1 MDKLNK
7 KKKNIYPISVLRFVW
22 LALWFFVAAASVA
35 GIIILLTATDK
46 EWYYIISVFGAFVFL
61 IVSLVIFFADFRRGV
76 KFDTEGIEVKE
87 DFADKFG
94 LITKRFQHELKLN
107 YKDIKDISIEY
118 STKDTH
124 NRPVKYTIRPMPNIV
139 LTLYDDKQE
148 RINVDYYNRRQ
159 RVAIIDRLKLEVDK
173 SGKTLDIASGKEM
186 WEKAYSNFKL

>member
-7 KKKNIYPISVLRFVW
+7 KKNNIYPISVLRFVW
-22 LALWFFVAAASVA
+22 LSIWLFFIALSIGAIVAIFVEQY
-35 GIIILLTATDK
+35 
-46 EWYYIISVFGAFVFL
+46 EWYYIVLVILAALVFFP
-61 IVSLVIFFADFRRGV
+61 VSLVIFFADFRRGV
-76 KFDTEGIEVKE
+76 KFDIEGIEVKE
-87 DFADKFG
+87 DFVDKFG
-94 LITKRFQHELKLN
+94 FTKRFQHELKLN

-124 NRPVKYTIRPMPNIV
+124 NMPVKYTIRPMPNIV

-159 RVAIIDRLKLEVDK
+159 RVAIIDRLKFEVDK
-173 SGKTLDIASGKEM
+173 AGKTLDIASGKEM